1 MALPKWTVLTGY
13 DLGTV
18 SERSAVNISLPLQT
32 TTGVSVNL
40 ISGSLPPGCRLEN
53 FTIKGFPF
61 EVARTTEYEFVLRAS
76 TNEGVSD
83 RTFRL
88 TIEGPDVPTWQTP
101 EGLLSLT
108 AGSTGQ
114 YWIDTRNTRWGIYA
128 SNSTNIFSEVTVV
141 VYDTIPSQSTG
152 NNGDYGFIVNE
163 EQFYYKFNNKWNRMT
178 TATLQSVVGSDTSLF
193 VGATVPN
200 PNLIDFWFN
209 TNKNNNG
216 FDLKIKRFNETN
228 ETWEPQTYS
237 VGLTPPLS
245 FIDGSLW
252 IQTFRDSISF
262 VVKRYSSL
270 ENAWEVL
277 NVEYG
282 VVPPDRKN
290 KSFFVLDNTIVDFQL
305 QAIDSD
311 LRAGQ
316 NLLYY
321 IADGDGELP
330 PGLKLSSNGRITGII
345 DPLLSL
351 DININPGYDNNIYD
365 GSAYDLGVVDNDGY
379 DSYFYDTQF
388 YGFFTPTRR
397 PKKLNRYYNFTV
409 TVADDVSEAKRDF
422 QIYVVGDDFLRADN
436 TIMKSGTGIF
446 TADATFL
453 RKPVWLTS
461 SNLGVKRADN
471 YITAYLDVFDPNS
484 ILGVVTYIL
493 RPFNDDGTE
502 SVLPPGMTIDNTT
515 GEIAGRV
522 GYQPAISKEYRFT
535 VEAIRSN
542 SDLDVNEINA
552 NVYEDTL
559 SGRTAL
565 KIFKLPTGLE
575 DGLDDL
581 QSLVDQNIQIEN
593 YNYEVVST
601 SSSNPLFDVI
611 NLDRPL
617 EPSYRAN
624 VLTIYENANIGQNYF
639 YVNELQDTDAN
650 FYLNK
655 KLNFS
660 STESYTLTDLK
671 RYLRYSIGLES
682 GGVTLGFNYGNAELT
697 EIPGETLSSALIRF
711 WSDENRN
718 NVRILP
724 ADIRIIS
731 ETSDAIEFDIPANSL
746 TRNRNF
752 IRDLFHSEESSAL
765 VYADRSNE
773 FHKVYLNTN
782 LTRNLTASSQYSLG
796 VPANTLIVKR
806 LAVANNEI
814 ISTVKTF
821 TLTILGEVDST
832 ISWITPSE
840 LPTQFANRISYLKVE
855 AQTNLVDSLLR
866 YDLIS
871 GRLPFGLEL
880 KKDGEIVGKINQF
893 ASGSQLGLTTIDN
906 RQTTFDGGTTTYD
919 RKYTFT
925 VLARDRFGFAA
936 SAKTFSFDVVDIDE
950 KVYSNIYMQ
959 PYIKPSQKSIFE
971 SFINNY
977 NIFTPEYVYRPSDS
991 NFGIQKSLRT
1001 LAFAGIETKNIG
1013 AFASVVARNHK
1024 KKRFKFGELK
1034 TAVAKQ
1040 PGTNDVVY
1048 EVVYV
1053 DIIDPAESLKDRT
1066 RLNFSIKTPNLI
1078 KVNQVRLEIK
1088 DDVTSAEEGVDFFT
1102 ITPREG
1108 NPIKIRADL
1117 GNITVITRNDSFVIS
1132 ASGQLEIILR
1142 SEVIAVVRS
1151 SSLTSS
1157 TSGDPFRFRSKQP
1170 VITADSN
1177 AIKAGQSK
1185 DVLKYISN
1193 ISNMRQR
1200 VSEIGAT
1207 ERQFLPL
1214 WMRTSQGSDIEEIDY
1229 VTAMPVCYCKPGT
1242 AQLIK
1247 ENIINSGFNFNQIDY
1262 EIDRYIVDKTT
1273 ENEAE
1278 QFILFPNYIFNV

>member
-18 SERSAVNISLPLQT
+18 SERSAVNIPLPLQT
-32 TTGVSVNL
+32 TSGVTVTL
-40 ISGSLPPGCRLEN
+40 ISGSFPPGCRLEN
-53 FTIKGFPF
+53 YTIKGFPF
-61 EVARTTEYEFVLRAS
+61 EVNKTTEYEFVLRAS
-76 TNEGVSD
+76 TTEGISD
-83 RTFRL
+83 RTFKL
-88 TIEGPDVPTWQTP
+88 TIEGPDVPVWQTP
-101 EGLLSLT
+101 AGLLSLT

-128 SNSTNIFSEVTVV
+128 TNGTNNFSEAAIV
-141 VYDTIPSQSTG
+141 VYDTIPSQGTG
-152 NNGDYGFIVNE
+152 SNGDYGFIVNE

-178 TATLQSVVGSDTSLF
+178 TATLQAQIGADISLF

-200 PNLIDFWFN
+200 PNIIDFWFN

-216 FDLKIKRFNETN
+216 FDLKIKKFNGNN
-228 ETWEPQTYS
+228 ETWEPQSYT
-237 VGLTPPLS
+237 VGLTAPLS
-245 FIDGSLW
+245 YVDGSLW
-252 IQTFRDSISF
+252 IQTFANSISF
-262 VVKRYSSL
+262 VVKRYNSI

-282 VVPPDRKN
+282 VVPPDRRN

-330 PGLKLSSNGRITGII
+330 PGLKLSTSGKISGII

-351 DININPGYDNNIYD
+351 DININPGYDNNLFD
-365 GSAYDLGVVDNDGY
+365 AGVYDLGMVDNNGY

-409 TVADDVSEAKRDF
+409 TVADDISETKRDF

-436 TIMKSGTGIF
+436 TIMTAGTGIF

-453 RKPVWLTS
+453 RKPIWLTP

-502 SVLPPGMTIDNTT
+502 SLLPPGMTIDNTT

-535 VEAIRSN
+535 VEAFRSN
-542 SDLDVNEINA
+542 SDLDVNEINI

-559 SGRTAL
+559 SGKTAL
-565 KIFKLPTGLE
+565 KIFKLPTGLD

-581 QSLVDQNIQIEN
+581 QSLVNQNIEIEN
-593 YNYEVVST
+593 YNYTVVST
-601 SSSNPLFDVI
+601 SDANPLFDVL

-617 EPSYRAN
+617 EPTYRAN
-624 VLTIYENANIGQNYF
+624 VLTIYETAVPGQNYF
-639 YVNELQDTDAN
+639 YVNELLDTDTN

-655 KLNFS
+655 KLNFT
-660 STESYTLTDLK
+660 STESYLFNDIK

-682 GGVTLGFNYGNAELT
+682 GGITLGFNYNIAELD
-697 EIPGETLSSALIRF
+697 EIPGETLSAALIRY
-711 WSDENRN
+711 WSNDDRN
-718 NVRILP
+718 NVKIAP
-724 ADIRIIS
+724 SDIRIIS
-731 ETSDAIEFDIPANSL
+731 ETPDSIEFDIPANSL

-752 IRDLFHSEESSAL
+752 MRDLFHSEESSAI
-765 VYADRSNE
+765 VFADKSNE
-773 FHKVYLNTN
+773 FHKMYLNTV
-782 LTRNLTASSQYSLG
+782 LTRTLAQNNQYSLG
-796 VPANTLIVKR
+796 VPGNTLIIKR

-814 ISTVKTF
+814 VSTVKTF
-821 TLTILGEVDST
+821 SITILGEVDST
-832 ISWITPSE
+832 ISWITDAQ
-840 LPTQFANRISYLKVE
+840 LPTQFANRVSYLKLE

-871 GRLPFGLEL
+871 GRLPFGLTL
-880 KKDGEIVGKINQF
+880 KRDGEIVGKVNQF
-893 ASGSQLGLTTIDN
+893 ASGNQLGLTTIDN
-906 RQTTFDGGTTTYD
+906 RTTTFDGSSTTYD

-936 SAKTFSFDVVDIDE
+936 SAKTFSFDVIDIDD
-950 KVYSNIYMQ
+950 KIYSNVYMQ
-959 PYIKPSQKSIFE
+959 PFIKSTQKNIFE
-971 SFINNY
+971 TFINNY
-977 NIFTPEYVYRPSDS
+977 NIFTPEYIYRPSDN
-991 NFGIQKSLRT
+991 NFGIQKTLRT
-1001 LAFAGIETKNIG
+1001 LAYAGIETKSLG
-1013 AFASVVARNHK
+1013 AFATVVAKNHK

-1040 PGTNDVVY
+1040 PGTNNVVY

-1053 DIIDPAESLKDRT
+1053 DIIDPAESTEDRT
-1066 RLNFSIKTPNLI
+1066 RLSFSIKNPNSI
-1078 KVNQVRLEIK
+1078 KINQVRLEIK

-1108 NPIKIRADL
+1108 NPIKIRADI
-1117 GNITVITRNDSFVIS
+1117 GNITVLTRNDSFLIS
-1132 ASGQLEIILR
+1132 AGGQLEIILR
-1142 SEVIAVVRS
+1142 SDVISVVRS
-1151 SSLTSS
+1151 SSLTSN

-1177 AIKAGQSK
+1177 AIRASQSK
-1185 DVLKYISN
+1185 DILKYITN

-1200 VSEIGAT
+1200 ISELGVN

-1214 WMRTSQGSDIEEIDY
+1214 WMRTSQGSEIEEIDY
-1229 VTAMPVCYCKPGT
+1229 VSAMPICYCKPGT
-1242 AQLIK
+1242 AQFIK

-1273 ENEAE
+1273 ESETE